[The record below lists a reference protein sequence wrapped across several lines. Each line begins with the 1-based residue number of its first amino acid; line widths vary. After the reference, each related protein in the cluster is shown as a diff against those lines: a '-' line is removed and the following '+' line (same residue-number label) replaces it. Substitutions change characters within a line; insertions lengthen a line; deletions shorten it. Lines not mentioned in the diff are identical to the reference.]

1 MPKKMLQR
9 ERAKNREYVRATKL
23 KKAAERQMTDTLS
36 STITQAHGLPEFI
49 SNEKEE
55 LPAIPTKFNENTSE
69 NKRLKRYNKQLKNK
83 NRELQLLVDHLKAKL
98 KVAETKKQKYKKKL
112 QRSKKHI
119 KDTKSLSSI
128 VRDSKETLSLLKQ
141 TYTQKKNICSVMASK
156 ILKRYR
162 LKKIL
167 DNEKKICR
175 NHCPE
180 KKQQ

>member
-1 MPKKMLQR
+1 MLQR

-83 NRELQLLVDHLKAKL
+83 NRELQLLVDRLKAKL
-98 KVAETKKQKYKKKL
+98 KVAETKKQKYKKNY
-112 QRSKKHI
+112 
-119 KDTKSLSSI
+119 KDL
-128 VRDSKETLSLLKQ
+128 
-141 TYTQKKNICSVMASK
+141 KNILK
-156 ILKRYR
+156 IPKA
-162 LKKIL
+162 
-167 DNEKKICR
+167 
-175 NHCPE
+175 
-180 KKQQ
+180 